1 MELRAAL
8 ETDLETV
15 SMEAVLDLPAMRG
28 ARAIAGVSGIQ
39 RRVRRVNVMEVPD
52 ILGWV
57 QSDELL
63 LTTAYPL
70 RDDRARLMELVPA
83 LAARGLAGLAIKPA
97 RYIETIPKGM
107 IEAAD
112 RLSFPLVELP
122 PDASFNE
129 IINAVLSVILN
140 AQAARLQ
147 RSAEIHERFTS
158 IVLGGGGLRQIAE
171 ALAELIDRPVA
182 ILDAQGVIQALVRGA
197 DALGPPGSSLAL
209 PGESAGR
216 PAPASADS
224 EKAGDQG
231 AGSRRTIV
239 GGLRLVVQPIQVG
252 AERFGS
258 IVVVQPDGAAG
269 EVAAEAVDAIE
280 YAATVAAL
288 RQVQARG
295 VAEADRRFQAVCLEE
310 LVTGRV
316 ERPVLMERANA
327 FGWDLSVPRAV
338 LIARLDTLNGRPFAE
353 LAGSAAEATA
363 RWRLAD
369 AAPSALGRGAIAW
382 ERSADVAA
390 LVPAADLHHGRE
402 AAEAA
407 RRLVAEMARILPEA
421 VVSVGIGRPQG
432 DPLRLAAS
440 YGEARRALEIG
451 RTLRGPGHVSSFGEL
466 GVDRLLV
473 GVPDAEQVD
482 FADTM
487 LAPLIAHD
495 ARHRTD
501 LLPTLETFLATRNA
515 ALTARRLFVHYNT
528 VKGRLRV
535 IEEILGPV
543 LDDPDRCLSLAL
555 ALRIRRSPG
564 T

>member
-1 MELRAAL
+1 MVAP
-8 ETDLETV
+8 DLETV
-15 SMEAVLDLPAMRG
+15 SLREVLDLPAMRG
-28 ARAIAGVSGIQ
+28 ARAIAGLSGID

-70 RDDRARLMELVPA
+70 RDDRARLLELVPA

-107 IEAAD
+107 IDAAD
-112 RLSFPLVELP
+112 GLDFPLVELP

-182 ILDAQGVIQALVRGA
+182 ILDAQHVIQALVRGA
-197 DALGPPGSSLAL
+197 DALGPPGSAVLL
-209 PGESAGR
+209 PGDLGAEPAGAACGLGT
-216 PAPASADS
+216 APEAAATPGPGPRS
-224 EKAGDQG
+224 
-231 AGSRRTIV
+231 IFV
-239 GGLRLVVQPIQVG
+239 GGLHLVVQRIQVG
-252 AERFGS
+252 TERFGS
-258 IVVVQPDGAAG
+258 IVVVQPESDHR

-310 LVTGRV
+310 LVTGHV

-327 FGWDLSVPRAV
+327 FGWDLSIPRAV
-338 LIARLDTLNGRPFAE
+338 LIARLETLNGRPFAE
-353 LAGSAAEATA
+353 LAGSPAEATA
-363 RWRLAD
+363 RRRLAD
-369 AAPSALGRGAIAW
+369 AAPNALGRGAIAW

-390 LVPAADLHHGRE
+390 LVPAVDVHHGRDT
-402 AAEAA
+402 ADAA
-407 RRLVAEMARILPEA
+407 RRFMAEVARALPEA
-421 VVSVGIGRPQG
+421 VVSVGIGRPQS
-432 DPLRLAAS
+432 DPLGLAAS
-440 YGEARRALEIG
+440 YGEARRALDIG
-451 RTLRGPGHVSSFGEL
+451 RTVRGPGHVSLFGEL

-473 GVPDAEQVD
+473 GVPDAEQAD
-482 FADTM
+482 FAETM

-501 LLPTLETFLATRNA
+501 LMPTLETFLATRNA

-543 LDDPDRCLSLAL
+543 LDDPDRCLGLAL

-564 T
+564 V